1 MATDR
6 MSSYLTHLPAI
17 FQQDAFLGR
26 FLLAFERVLSGL
38 HPPDPDDPLPEQPG
52 LEDVLD
58 RIYIHFDPGPGT
70 AQSDRTPEAFL
81 PWLASWVALS
91 LREDWAEEEKR
102 RFLSRIVPLYRQR
115 GTKGGL
121 QDVLTTYIKQDSL
134 TPYTRED
141 VKIYEFDQPV
151 HYFQVEMTLP
161 EPDPTALRRREKIAR
176 AIIDQEKPAH
186 TFYTL
191 QILIPTMQIIN
202 DDPING
208 ILVGQNTLLGTT
220 SYSASG
226 EE

>member
-17 FQQDAFLGR
+17 FQQNAFLGR
-26 FLLAFERVLSGL
+26 FLLAFERVLS
-38 HPPDPDDPLPEQPG
+38 E

-58 RIYIHFDPGPGT
+58 KIHIHFDPGPGV

-115 GTKGGL
+115 GTKCGL
-121 QDVLTTYIKQDSL
+121 TDILGTYTQEEV
-134 TPYTRED
+134 T
-141 VKIYEFDQPV
+141 IYEFEQPA
-151 HYFQVEMTLP
+151 HYFQVEMTLSEHNP
-161 EPDPTALRRREKIAR
+161 IVLWRKEKIAR

-186 TFYTL
+186 TFYAL
-191 QILIPTMQIIN
+191 KILIPTMQIRN
-202 DDPING
+202 DYDWDEGKQIG
-208 ILVGQNTLLGTT
+208 LRVGMNTVLGTT
-220 SYSASG
+220 GYQPAHEG
-226 EE
+226 GD

>member
-1 MATDR
+1 MATDQT
-6 MSSYLTHLPAI
+6 SSYLTHLPAI

-26 FLLAFERVLSGL
+26 FLLAFERVLS
-38 HPPDPDDPLPEQPG
+38 EV
-52 LEDVLD
+52 EDVLD
-58 RIYIHFDPGPGT
+58 KIHIHFDPGPGV

-115 GTKGGL
+115 GTKCGL
-121 QDVLTTYIKQDSL
+121 TDILETYTQEEV
-134 TPYTRED
+134 T
-141 VKIYEFDQPV
+141 IYEFDQPA
-151 HYFQVEMTLP
+151 HYFQVEMTLSLSSSKQ
-161 EPDPTALRRREKIAR
+161 DQIVLGRKEKIAR

-208 ILVGQNTLLGTT
+208 IRVGQNTLLGTT